1 MFADSGL
8 QLNEFDSETDEE
20 DTSTAGSDADEDRV
34 LVQGSRAYE
43 RLPSAVRRKLQEL
56 EGEVER
62 LHDENQ
68 RLREVR
74 G

>member
-8 QLNEFDSETDEE
+8 QLNGLDSDTDEE
-20 DTSTAGSDADEDRV
+20 DTSTAGSDADEDQV
-34 LVQGSRAYE
+34 LVQGSRAFE